1 MNKLKFDATA
11 EMLDLRLDKAIS
23 LHPEIKNR
31 SRATYLLDAGSVLV
45 NGKVAKPS
53 SKLQLGD
60 SIEITFPDMQSN
72 KITAYDFPLDIL
84 FEDEDIIVVNKPPG
98 LVVHPAAGHAQ
109 DTLVNALLMHT
120 KNLSMKFGEE
130 RPGIVHRID
139 KDTSGLLVI
148 AKNDEA
154 HENLM
159 LQFKEHTTHR
169 VYYAVALGHARNLS
183 GTYQSWLARHPVD
196 RKRYSSLVDKEKKII
211 RDPEAEVEIG
221 KWAVTHYETL
231 ARKSGLSYL
240 KLRLETGRTHQIRV
254 HLAEDGLSIAGD
266 HIYGSDKKIGKAE
279 AKKTKED
286 LRDLKRFLLHAGE
299 LGFTHPR
306 TGKRLN
312 FKVDWPTEDL
322 KLIKSWGLL

>member
-1 MNKLKFDATA
+1 MSTLKFDATA

-31 SRATYLLDAGSVLV
+31 SRATYLLESGMVLV
-45 NGKVAKPS
+45 NGKAAKPS
-53 SKLQLGD
+53 SKLRLGD
-60 SIEITFPDMQSN
+60 SIEITFPDPQAN
-72 KITAYDFPLDIL
+72 KMASYDFPLDIL

-159 LQFKEHTTHR
+159 LQFKERTTHR
-169 VYYAVALGHARNLS
+169 VYYAVALGHAKNLS
-183 GTYQSWLARHPVD
+183 GTYQSWLARHAID
-196 RKRYSSLVDKEKKII
+196 RKRYSSVVDKEKKII
-211 RDPEAEVEIG
+211 RDPDAASEIG

-231 ARKSGLSYL
+231 SRKSGLSYL
-240 KLRLETGRTHQIRV
+240 KMQLETGRTHQIRV

-266 HIYGSDKKIGKAE
+266 HVYGSDKKIGKAE
-279 AKKTKED
+279 AKQTKED
-286 LRDLKRFLLHAGE
+286 LRALKRFLLHAGE

-312 FKVDWPTEDL
+312 FTVEWPAADL
-322 KLIKSWGLL
+322 KLIKAWGLL